1 MNILLVEDH
10 PFQRDVIAGQ
20 LMQLLS
26 GDDTLIFAESGNAA
40 LEKILH
46 GKPDLVFCDLELPD
60 MDGIKLLSNAAERGF
75 MGCIV
80 ITSAASQKVMDTVKS
95 MCEHMS
101 LNVLGVL
108 PKPASI
114 PLLKYYLT
122 LAMEHDT
129 DYPQDL
135 LPLTDDEVLEAWKA
149 NLFETWFQ
157 PIVRFDTGEWVA
169 CEALQRMKHPI
180 RGTLTPI
187 SFLSQ
192 LSNLNLE
199 SELTFSVINAVIANQ
214 THLDGHPVGINV
226 SVNNLIELNFVDEVI
241 ELGHQYPNL
250 NQLIYFELHE
260 PENFSQIA
268 QLQEAASRLLLNGFR
283 IAIDDF
289 GSGYSTLQQVEF
301 LPLDSLKIGL
311 NLVLPMLSSRTAF
324 ALVEASN
331 LVANRIGV
339 ASVAEGI
346 ECIEVWHS
354 LRDMGCDYGQ
364 GFFIARPMPADQLKH
379 WQTLWNSLLESRTLC
394 PPIALNTIEI

>member
-26 GDDTLIFAESGNAA
+26 GDDTLIFAESGSVA

-60 MDGIKLLSNAAERGF
+60 MDGIRLLSNAAERGF

-80 ITSAASQKVMDTVKS
+80 ITSASSQKVMDTVKS

-241 ELGHQYPNL
+241 DLGHQYPNL

-260 PENFSQIA
+260 PDNFSQIA

-283 IAIDDF
+283 IAIDEF

-379 WQTLWNSLLESRTLC
+379 WQTLWDSVLESRTLC

>member
-26 GDDTLIFAESGNAA
+26 GDDTLIFAESGSAA

-135 LPLTDDEVLEAWKA
+135 LPLSDDEVLEAWKA

-199 SELTFSVINAVIANQ
+199 SELTFSVINAVIASQ

-226 SVNNLIELNFVDEVI
+226 SVTNLIELNFVDEVI

-260 PENFSQIA
+260 PDNFSQIA

-289 GSGYSTLQQVEF
+289 GSGYGTLQQVEF

-379 WQTLWNSLLESRTLC
+379 WQTLWDSVLESRTLC
-394 PPIALNTIEI
+394 PPVALNTIEI

>member
-20 LMQLLS
+20 LMQLIS
-26 GDDTLIFAESGNAA
+26 GDDSLFFAESGSAA

>member
-20 LMQLLS
+20 LMQLIS
-26 GDDTLIFAESGNAA
+26 GDDSLVFAESGNAA
-40 LEKILH
+40 LEKIIQE
-46 GKPDLVFCDLELPD
+46 KPDLIFCDLELPD

-80 ITSAASQKVMDTVKS
+80 ITSAASQKVLDTVKS
-95 MCEHMS
+95 MCENMS

-114 PLLKYYLT
+114 PLLKFYLT
-122 LAMEHDT
+122 LAQEHDT

-135 LPLTDDEVLEAWKA
+135 LPLSDDEVLEGWKA

-187 SFLSQ
+187 SFLPQ
-192 LSNLNLE
+192 ITNLNLE
-199 SELTFSVINAVIANQ
+199 AELTFSVINSVIANQ
-214 THLDGHPVGINV
+214 TYLDGHPVGINV
-226 SVNNLIELNFVDEVI
+226 SVTNLIKLNFVDEII
-241 ELGHQYPNL
+241 EMGHQYPNL

-260 PENFSQIA
+260 PEDFSQIA

-289 GSGYSTLQQVEF
+289 GSGYGTLQQVEF

-311 NLVLPMLSSRTAF
+311 NLVLPMLSSRTAC
-324 ALVEASN
+324 ALVEASA

-364 GFFIARPMPADQLKH
+364 GFFIARAMPADQLH
-379 WQTLWNSLLESRTLC
+379 DWQNIWESVLESRTLC
-394 PPIALNTIEI
+394 PPIAINTIEI

>member
-10 PFQRDVIAGQ
+10 LFQRDVIAGQ
-20 LMQLLS
+20 LMQLIS
-26 GDDTLIFAESGNAA
+26 GDDTLVFAESGNTA

-46 GKPDLVFCDLELPD
+46 ETPDIIFCDLDLPD
-60 MDGIKLLSNAAERGF
+60 MDGIKLLSKAAERGF
-75 MGCIV
+75 TGCIV
-80 ITSAASQKVMDTVKS
+80 ITSAASQKVLDTVKS
-95 MCEHMS
+95 MCEHMK
-101 LNVLGVL
+101 LNVLGIL

-122 LAMEHDT
+122 LAHECDT

-135 LPLTDDEVLEAWKA
+135 LAMSGDEVLEAWQS
-149 NLFETWFQ
+149 NLFETWYQ

-187 SFLSQ
+187 SFLPQ
-192 LSNLNLE
+192 LTSLNLE
-199 SELTFSVINAVIANQ
+199 AELTLSVINSVIANQ
-214 THLDGHPVGINV
+214 TYLDGHPVGINV
-226 SVNNLIELNFVDEVI
+226 SVSNLIELDFVDELI
-241 ELGHQYPNL
+241 EMGHQHPNL
-250 NQLIYFELHE
+250 NQLIYFEIHE
-260 PENFSQIA
+260 PDNFSQIA

-283 IAIDDF
+283 ISIDGF

-311 NLVLPMLSSRTAF
+311 NLILPMLSSRTAL
-324 ALVEASN
+324 ALVEASV
-331 LVANRIGV
+331 LVANRIDV

-354 LRDMGCDYGQ
+354 LRDMGCNYGQ
-364 GFFIARPMPADQLKH
+364 GFFIAKPMPADKLQG
-379 WQTLWNSLLESRTLC
+379 WQELWDSLLESRTLC
-394 PPIALNTIEI
+394 PPLALNTIVI